1 MSHIFARIAAFAL
14 LLAVVAVPLA
24 AQAQSIPEH
33 VPNQIIVQLRASA
46 RAADAFAVRGSVN
59 ATVVHRFKFIDAE
72 LWQIDGISVAEAI
85 TSLGRDS
92 RVDFVEPNYIV
103 HIDAVATD
111 KQVANTEQVANTVIP
126 NDTRFPDQWGLYN
139 TGQVGGIPDA
149 DVDATEAWDVTTG
162 GSVLV
167 GLIGTGV
174 DYNHVELAN
183 SIFSN
188 PNEIAGNSIDD
199 DLNGY
204 IDDVRGWDF
213 VNNDNNPI
221 DDHGHTTHCAGIM
234 AAAGNNG
241 VGVAGVS
248 WSARIIPLKFLGSN
262 GSGNI
267 ANGIKALEYAAMM
280 GAKFTHNPWGGG
292 PFSQAHYDAIQA
304 TGLLFVT
311 GVGMANANED
321 VSPFYPGSYDLANI
335 VAVAGTSRT
344 DAKASFSNYGATS
357 VDLGAPA
364 VSIVSTYPF
373 TNQYNTFTGTS
384 MAASFVAGAAC
395 LLFDAAPWLSALS
408 AKDKIL
414 SSVDV
419 IPALNGLWVTSGRLN
434 VAKMLATV
442 TAVDD
447 GSAPSKVVLH
457 ANVPNPFNPST
468 TIAYDIPHSASVR
481 LTIYDVGGRAVRE
494 LVRAVQP
501 AGRHT
506 ARWDGRDAERVPAAS
521 GVYFCRLE
529 VGGSVQTRKMVLLK

>member
-1 MSHIFARIAAFAL
+1 MSHIFARITAFAL
-14 LLAVVAVPLA
+14 LLTVVAVPLTA
-24 AQAQSIPEH
+24 RAQSIPEH
-33 VPNQIIVQLRASA
+33 VPNQLIVQLRASA
-46 RAADAFAVRGSVN
+46 RAADALAVRGSVN

-72 LWQIDGISVAEAI
+72 LWQIDGISVADAI

-103 HIDAVATD
+103 HIEQVAGD
-111 KQVANTEQVANTVIP
+111 KQVVNAVIP

-139 TGQVGGIPDA
+139 TGQAGGIPDA
-149 DVDATEAWDVTTG
+149 DIDATEAWDVTTG

-188 PNEIAGNSIDD
+188 PNEIAGNNIDD

-213 VNNDNNPI
+213 FNNDNNPI

-248 WSARIIPLKFLGSN
+248 WSARIIPLKFLGST

-292 PFSQAHYDAIQA
+292 PFSQAHYNAIQA

-311 GVGMANANED
+311 GVGTANANQD
-321 VSPFYPGSYDLANI
+321 LNPFYPSSYDLANI
-335 VAVAGTSRT
+335 VAVAGTSNT
-344 DAKASFSNYGATS
+344 DAKASFSSFGATS

-364 VSIVSTYPF
+364 VSIVGTYPF
-373 TNQYNTFTGTS
+373 NQYNTFTGTS
-384 MAASFVAGAAC
+384 QAASFVAGAAC

-434 VAKMLATV
+434 VANMLATV
-442 TAVDD
+442 TGIDD
-447 GSAPSKVVLH
+447 GGTPSRVSLH
-457 ANVPNPFNPST
+457 ANYPNPFNPST
-468 TIAYDIPHSASVR
+468 TIAYDLPHAASVH
-481 LTIYDVGGRAVRE
+481 LAIYDVRGGIVRD
-494 LVRAVQP
+494 LVRAAQP

-521 GVYFCRLE
+521 GVYFYRLE
-529 VGGSVQTRKMVLLK
+529 ADGFAQTRKMVVLK